1 MPPKK
6 KTPSS
11 STPKPKAVKKAAS
24 PKATRSSTPR
34 PKKSPTTERAPKA
47 TKVAPKTKAVAASTR
62 ARKALSVAKPIPLGK
77 IIRHGET
84 RMMAFIRD
92 PQCVFT
98 YWEVTPEAV
107 DNVKRQLLEEYKGSQ
122 LVLRVYRT
130 GPGGQVDLIREI
142 RVEPG
147 EMNRYVEI
155 PAEGGVFFLE
165 VVQKA
170 KSGKVAVLTRS
181 NTVAVGP
188 GAAWAMGASQGLA
201 SGASGVPSGMR
212 DYFADEWDEG
222 GTAPSR
228 GLSSAETQSRAR
240 SRYAAS
246 HVG

>member
-6 KTPSS
+6 KTASS
-11 STPKPKAVKKAAS
+11 STPKPKTVKKAPAAVKSSVPQPTKAS
-24 PKATRSSTPR
+24 ATA
-34 PKKSPTTERAPKA
+34 RAPKA
-47 TKVAPKTKAVAASTR
+47 AKAAPKAKAMATSTR
-62 ARKALSVAKPIPLGK
+62 ARKALSVAKPIPLGR
-77 IIRHGET
+77 IVRQGET

-107 DNVKRQLLEEYKGSQ
+107 DEVKRQLMEEYKGSQ

-181 NTVAVGP
+181 NTVAIGP
-188 GAAWAMGASQGLA
+188 GAAWAMGPSHGTGQGTA
-201 SGASGVPSGMR
+201 DVPSGMR
-212 DYFADEWDEG
+212 DYFADEWDPEG
-222 GTAPSR
+222 VGAPGR
-228 GLSSAETQSRAR
+228 GLSSAETQARSR

-246 HVG
+246 HIG